1 MKVIA
6 VALLLVAGAFANS
19 IKQTRETGPPC
30 PIADPLIDE
39 PSDQLNFTLNP
50 IAQIIVGGSHGLT
63 TINGLSTFQYEYT
76 INLIQL
82 TAEFTITLTTFDLT
96 STYTAEGYVDARPL
110 SQSCIPSGN
119 FTGTGPV
126 AITAAGLVVS
136 GSATIFVNLITDR
149 ISIRLLSI
157 PNLVFD
163 SLTADLGP
171 EFIIGGAPVDWAQF
185 SSNIKSCVDTEFPA
199 NRDDVVEKFRLA
211 INELIADFTLQ
222 DFLDLIGGGDSTC
235 PPPGLV

>member
-1 MKVIA
+1 MYI
-6 VALLLVAGAFANS
+6 FH
-19 IKQTRETGPPC
+19 R
-30 PIADPLIDE
+30 
-39 PSDQLNFTLNP
+39 
-50 IAQIIVGGSHGLT
+50 LT